1 MAQTPEHP
9 DGQNSQNSQQPQQG
23 YYYPY
28 GPHVHPNAQQ
38 GGQYQQQPYGAQG
51 YGHQGYGHQSY
62 TEQGSNS
69 YASYGNQYYHAQAG
83 PPLTFGQGDGKLS
96 VADALQYG
104 FSAVMRNGTSW
115 LIGAL
120 LFVGIYVVYR
130 GGMFLSSLFAPLV
143 GNMSTAAVL
152 FVFTLPLS
160 YGVALGVNGALQQ
173 MDRGIV
179 PFGDFMRGQ
188 RLVITTMLLFLWY
201 LVTIFV
207 PVAAM
212 LFMVDT
218 AATPPPFMAIIIAGC
233 LAVVV
238 VAVISILVSMVP
250 FYLLDGRGT
259 IASCIGQALSDS
271 VRNFFPLL
279 LLWIVIGPAN
289 VVGSLLCG
297 IGLIAT
303 LPVSFLALSYA
314 YRQMSR
320 GQIQLLTS

>member
-1 MAQTPEHP
+1 
-9 DGQNSQNSQQPQQG
+9 
-23 YYYPY
+23 
-28 GPHVHPNAQQ
+28 
-38 GGQYQQQPYGAQG
+38 
-51 YGHQGYGHQSY
+51 
-62 TEQGSNS
+62 
-69 YASYGNQYYHAQAG
+69 
-83 PPLTFGQGDGKLS
+83 
-96 VADALQYG
+96 
-104 FSAVMRNGTSW
+104 MRNGTSW

-143 GNMSTAAVL
+143 GNMSTGAVL

-188 RLVITTMLLFLWY
+188 RLVITTTLLFLWY

-271 VRNFFPLL
+271 VHNFFPLL